1 MKSEFKKLE
10 NVGAKCCV
18 KIEPKTKFAL
28 KSFSENKQK
37 LKSRIRSGNWQSLCA
52 QVSMKTLC

>member
-28 KSFSENKQK
+28 KSFSENKLKIETENRK
-37 LKSRIRSGNWQSLCA
+37 LRRKWKL
-52 QVSMKTLC
+52 VTLLA